1 MGTPANPLV
10 VTEVP
15 QRTTITCEF
24 CGSRLAPSGEFL
36 SLGENAKKFREFDD
50 VKLRLETRIA
60 ELERDNAA
68 LRGRI
73 TELEREE
80 EPIIELPSTKAQ
92 NTIFR

>member
-1 MGTPANPLV
+1 MGTPANPLIV
-10 VTEVP
+10 SEVQP
-15 QRTTITCEF
+15 QKNIITCEF

-50 VKLRLETRIA
+50 VKLRLDTRIA

-73 TELEREE
+73 TELEKEE
-80 EPIIELPSTKAQ
+80 ETVVELPKSR
-92 NTIFR
+92 NTIFG